1 MKEIRVVR
9 SFVDPKALAEVI
21 AAEYDFGESV
31 TCKLFSKLLRTQDN
45 DHYLVTTESGD
56 KFVARVYQFG
66 KRLEREESDY
76 LYELD
81 WLNFLEKEG
90 SPVSYP
96 IARRDGGFLS
106 KLLAPEGVRY
116 LALFSFA
123 LGSPMTVDIEN
134 EEQLF
139 ILGREMARIHVASNG
154 YEAQF
159 ERRKLDLEFLVD
171 KPVERMRR
179 YWDHDG
185 DHVGDLELLIISAQE
200 AKDQILALLANEDDT
215 PDGWG
220 PIGGDFHS
228 ASVFFDEANQPAFFN
243 FDWCGYGWRSYD
255 IAVFLHN
262 TDLIHQENPELAEAF
277 FAGYYSERPL
287 SENEHASIAP
297 FLTIRRIW
305 LTGLFTVNDGL
316 AGHSFIAPL

>member
-9 SFVDPKALAEVI
+9 SFVDPKALAELI
-21 AAEYDFGESV
+21 ADEYDFGGPVS
-31 TCKLFSKLLRTQDN
+31 CKLFSKLLRTQDN

-56 KFVARVYQFG
+56 KFVARVYQVG

-81 WLNFLEKEG
+81 WLYYLEKEG
-90 SPVSYP
+90 LPVSYP
-96 IARRDGGFLS
+96 LARRDGGFLS
-106 KLLAPEGVRY
+106 KLLAPEGIRY
-116 LALFSFA
+116 LALFSLA
-123 LGSPMTVDIEN
+123 LGNPMDVRD
-134 EEQLF
+134 EESLF
-139 ILGREMARIHVASNG
+139 VFGREMARIHLASNG
-154 YEAQF
+154 YEGKF

-171 KPVERMRR
+171 KPIERLRR
-179 YWDHDG
+179 YWDDDA
-185 DHVGDLELLIISAQE
+185 DHEDDLDLLIISAQE
-200 AKDQILALLANEDDT
+200 AKDQLLELLENEQTT

-228 ASVFFDEANQPAFFN
+228 SSVFFDNNNQPTFFN
-243 FDWCGYGWRSYD
+243 FDWCGYGWRAYD
-255 IAVFLHN
+255 IAAFLHN
-262 TDLIHQENPELAEAF
+262 TDLIHQSNPELAEAF

-287 SENEHASIAP
+287 TENEHAAIAP

>member
-9 SFVDPKALAEVI
+9 SFVDPKALAELI
-21 AAEYDFGESV
+21 AEEYDFGGPV
-31 TCKLFSKLLRTQDN
+31 ICKLFSKMLRTQDN
-45 DHYLVTTESGD
+45 DHYLVTVGNGD
-56 KFVARVYQFG
+56 KFVARVYQLG
-66 KRLEREESDY
+66 KRLDRQESDY

-96 IARRDGGFLS
+96 IARKDGSFLGR
-106 KLLAPEGVRY
+106 LVAPEGKRY
-116 LALFSFA
+116 FALFSLA
-123 LGSPMTVDIEN
+123 KGSPMAVDD

-139 ILGREMARIHVASNG
+139 IFGREMARIHLASNG
-154 YEAQF
+154 YEKKY
-159 ERRKLDLEFLVD
+159 ERRRLDLEFLVD
-171 KPVERMRR
+171 RPVERLRQ
-179 YWDHDG
+179 YWDQ
-185 DHVGDLELLIISAQE
+185 DLNHEDNLDLLIISAQE
-200 AKDQILALLANEDDT
+200 AKDQILALIENEYTT

-228 ASVFFDEANQPAFFN
+228 GSVFFDENNQPTFFN
-243 FDWCGYGWRSYD
+243 FDWCGSGWRAYD
-255 IAVFLHN
+255 IAAFLHN
-262 TDLIHQENPELAEAF
+262 TDLIHQRNPELAEAF

-287 SENEHASIAP
+287 SENEHEAIMP

-316 AGHSFIAPL
+316 AGHSFIAPM